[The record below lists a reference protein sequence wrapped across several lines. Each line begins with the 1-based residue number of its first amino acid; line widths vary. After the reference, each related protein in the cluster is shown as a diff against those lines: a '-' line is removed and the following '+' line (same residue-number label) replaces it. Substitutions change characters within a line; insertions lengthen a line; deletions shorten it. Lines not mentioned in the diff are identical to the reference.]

1 MFHPLPLFIGL
12 RYVRSRSR
20 GFFVSF
26 ISWTSM
32 LGICVGVAALI
43 TIISVMNG
51 LEGELRT
58 RLLSLASH
66 ATLTA
71 EPRYMSHWRELAER
85 VRQEPGVVGVA
96 PYLELQGMLGRGEDL
111 RAALIRG
118 IEPQIE
124 PQVSDIAAHMAS
136 GDIADLLP
144 GEQRIVLGSGLAW
157 ALDARLG
164 DEITVL
170 VPTLGAPGEGAIAG
184 IDLRPRIQNF
194 TVSGIFEVG
203 AQEHDNL
210 LALIHLQDAEA
221 LAGTRAPGGLRLK
234 FADIFAAPQRAPQIA
249 ATLNASVEPTGDEEA
264 DERHRPQ
271 DVVEDGG
278 LPRAAGEAAVAGAGD
293 PAAEAPRGAGGDRR
307 AGEAARYDAS
317 DWSIENASYFRAVRI
332 EKTMMSLIL
341 MLIVAVAAFN
351 IVAAL
356 VMVVNEKRTDI
367 AILRTLGIS
376 PRAIVGIF
384 MTQGVIIGWFGAL
397 LGLALGL
404 ALALNVGTIVPFLEA
419 VFGARVFDPTV
430 FVISE
435 VPAEVQWSQVAGI
448 TLIALVL
455 TVLATIYPALRGAAT
470 EPAEA
475 LRYE

>member
-1 MFHPLPLFIGL
+1 MPQFTFRGRLGSLAGLMFHPVPLYVGL
-12 RYVRSRSR
+12 RYVVSRSR

-26 ISWTSM
+26 ISWISM

-51 LEGELRT
+51 LEGELRS

-66 ATLTA
+66 ATLSGSPDQLRDWPA
-71 EPRYMSHWRELAER
+71 LAARIREQAN
-85 VRQEPGVVGVA
+85 VAGVA
-96 PYLELQGMLGRGEDL
+96 PYLDLQGMLGRGEDL

-118 IEPQIE
+118 IDPELE
-124 PQVSDIAAHMAS
+124 PQVSEIATHMNAGS
-136 GDIADLLP
+136 LSDLRP
-144 GEQRIVLGSGLAW
+144 GEQRIVLGVGLAW
-157 ALDARLG
+157 ALDARIG

-170 VPTLGAPGEGAIAG
+170 VPTASAPGAGMVAG
-184 IDLRPRIQNF
+184 IDLQPRIQSF
-194 TVSGIFEVG
+194 IVSGIFEVG
-203 AQEHDNL
+203 AQEHDNV
-210 LALIHLQDAEA
+210 LALVHLRDAAA
-221 LAGTRAPGGLRLK
+221 LAGTGGVPGGLRLK
-234 FADIFAAPQRAPQIA
+234 FDDIFAAPVRTNQIA
-249 ATLNASVEPTGDEEA
+249 ATLEPI
-264 DERHRPQ
+264 
-271 DVVEDGG
+271 
-278 LPRAAGEAAVAGAGD
+278 AGKLT
-293 PAAEAPRGAGGDRR
+293 
-307 AGEAARYDAS
+307 AS
-317 DWSIENASYFRAVRI
+317 DWTIENASYFRAVRI
-332 EKTMMSLIL
+332 EKTMMSVIL

-367 AILRTLGIS
+367 AILRTVGAT

-404 ALALNVGTIVPFLEA
+404 VLAFNVGNIVPVLERLS
-419 VFGARVFDPTV
+419 GTYIFDPTV
-430 FVISE
+430 FVISQ
-435 VPAEVQWSQVAGI
+435 VPSEVQWPQVVAV
-448 TLIALVL
+448 TVTALAL